1 MKAYGWAG
9 WAVGAALLAG
19 CASSKTVTKEGE
31 IAKTWE
37 QEQVQKN
44 YIEVRGIGAADSAL
58 ANTTQRR
65 ATSREAA
72 LIDAQTKILEIVKG
86 LEIEGMGTVSK
97 ALLTD
102 QELNKKVSGAIK
114 GALEL
119 KTEWTSDDG
128 CVVTMRLDKRVLKE
142 IDQRFK
148 I

>member
-1 MKAYGWAG
+1 MKKYTSN
-9 WAVGAALLAG
+9 LLILSAMLVMG

-37 QEQVQKN
+37 QEQIHRN
-44 YIEVRGIGAADSAL
+44 YIEVRGIGAADQSL
-58 ANTTQRR
+58 KNTTQRR
-65 ATSREAA
+65 AISREAA
-72 LIDAQTKILEIVKG
+72 IIDAQTKILEIIKG
-86 LEIEGMGTVSK
+86 LEIEGEATVSK

-102 QELNKKVSGAIK
+102 HELNKKVQGAIK

-128 CVVTMRLDKRVLKE
+128 CVVTMRLDKRVLKK